1 MAANLF
7 DNVPDVSRIRNH
19 NALIECFL
27 LISRLSRNRT
37 RSCFAHN
44 DTIGERLG
52 CCAKHVS
59 RLIERLRLLGV
70 VAVEQVEGIERR
82 VRPLCTLERLK
93 AILFRGHESNRT
105 KGPAPAPQRSAPT
118 PPSASFC
125 PPAVPG
131 SVPPP
136 VPPVAEGHKRESVG
150 LLSDSPF
157 GGRTTTDNA
166 PRTSAS
172 AKPSAVVVP
181 SPSASGAAQA
191 DPGLLAQIVA
201 LGVSHAQAVRDT
213 AGRTPSAIRQAVK
226 AATGYL
232 ASRGGAPGAVFHAA
246 IRDGWLPQAPPE
258 PEKATERPTRVV
270 RAPQGFELGKRQEER
285 PQEAAPARRQVTAE
299 DLKAMPPAMRAKMLA
314 RIGGEN

>member
-1 MAANLF
+1 MAAHLF
-7 DNVPDVSRIRNH
+7 DNVPDVSRIRNQ

-37 RSCFAHN
+37 RACFAHN
-44 DTIGERLG
+44 DTLGERLG

-105 KGPAPAPQRSAPT
+105 KGAPVSHRSTPPAPA
-118 PPSASFC
+118 ASFC
-125 PPAVPG
+125 LPAVPG
-131 SVPPP
+131 PVPPP

-150 LLSDSPF
+150 LLTDSPF
-157 GGRTTTDNA
+157 GGRTTTDSA
-166 PRTSAS
+166 PGARVQ
-172 AKPSAVVVP
+172 KPTPSVVVS
-181 SPSASGAAQA
+181 SPSASSAAPT
-191 DPGLLAQIVA
+191 DPNLLASIVA
-201 LGVSHAQAVRDT
+201 LGVSQAQAVRDT
-213 AGRTPSAIRQAVK
+213 AGRAPAAIRQAVK
-226 AATGYL
+226 ATAGYL

-270 RAPQGFELGKRQEER
+270 RAPQGFVLGQREER
-285 PQEAAPARRQVTAE
+285 PQEAPARRPLVTAD
-299 DLKAMPPAMRAKMLA
+299 DLKAMSPGMRAKFMA
-314 RIGGEN
+314 KIGGAA